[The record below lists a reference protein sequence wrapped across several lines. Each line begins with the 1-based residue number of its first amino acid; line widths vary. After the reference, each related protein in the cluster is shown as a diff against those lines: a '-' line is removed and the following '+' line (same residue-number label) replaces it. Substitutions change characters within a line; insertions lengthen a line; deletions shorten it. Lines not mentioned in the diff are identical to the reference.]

1 MKITNQISDI
11 KTFSHH
17 YFATGKFMEQFM
29 PEQTNSAEVR
39 K

>member
-17 YFATGKFMEQFM
+17 YFATGIFMEQFM
-29 PEQTNSAEVR
+29 LEQTSNAEVR